1 MRKTISPKLIYHLA
15 CTFEKSHKNKQGRG
29 RPRQYSFP
37 LVLTIAS
44 IQNLYDLSFRE
55 ALEFSE
61 DIFPYIPSLS
71 TFHYR
76 VSTLKPE
83 TMKEFIAFLG
93 MELQKQFHASG
104 KKLKL
109 FIVDGT
115 GFSFN
120 DVYPIQYLRG
130 TEVRKIQSH
139 VRALALVAST
149 GKERFVIGAESGKAY
164 TSEVKMTET
173 LIPKFTFKKLPFLG
187 YKAFDSINLLHLI
200 KKQGALPAIKI
211 KDTWRYGVRDLDR
224 KKSQENERW
233 YGRKRTLIEGLF
245 GNTKQKTTSHI
256 RVFKETIAETYAL
269 LRLAL
274 YDVYL
279 LSSFLLKGGVWVIF
293 RTASLNSLTRNRYGC
308 SIKFRFHLRRAKCPK
323 EKVNL
328 I

>member
-1 MRKTISPKLIYHLA
+1 MRKTISPKLIYHVA
-15 CTFEKSHKNKQGRG
+15 CTFEKLQKKRYGRG
-29 RPRQYSFP
+29 RPRLYSFP

-44 IQNLYDLSFRE
+44 IQNLYNLSFRE
-55 ALEFSE
+55 ALEFSA
-61 DIFPYIPSLS
+61 DIFREVPTLS

-83 TMKEFIAFLG
+83 MVKEFIAFLG

-120 DVYPIQYLRG
+120 DVYPLQYLRG

-164 TSEVKMTET
+164 TSEVKMTEK
-173 LIPKFTFKKLPFLG
+173 LLPQFSFKKLPFLG
-187 YKAFDSINLLHLI
+187 DKAFDSINLLHLI
-200 KKQGALPAIKI
+200 KNQGALPAIKI
-211 KDTWRYGVRDLDR
+211 KDTWRYGVRDAER
-224 KKSQENERW
+224 KQSQQREKR

-269 LRLAL
+269 LRLAM

-279 LSSFLLKGGVWVIF
+279 LASFLNNGGLWVIF
-293 RTASLNSLTRNRYGC
+293 RTAPC
-308 SIKFRFHLRRAKCPK
+308 
-323 EKVNL
+323 
-328 I
+328 